1 MPRSRCSPCWRPRSS
16 CGPGCIAP
24 EPTGA
29 GAPAVGRRRAVAV
42 SGARSARRR
51 RASCLCGTVVRSA
64 LDDWRVP
71 LRVLSTAAGEL
82 RDVLRGASPTHR
94 RLRDILVA
102 VTLCTFGVDALCAI
116 LAFLLEHHSQQTDI
130 KTFGSA
136 VFWTTT
142 QLLSVSSQLRNPL
155 SVGGRILDVF
165 MEIYAITV
173 IASLAGAFGSFLQKR
188 AQEIDSSR

>member
-1 MPRSRCSPCWRPRSS
+1 M
-16 CGPGCIAP
+16 
-24 EPTGA
+24 
-29 GAPAVGRRRAVAV
+29 
-42 SGARSARRR
+42 
-51 RASCLCGTVVRSA
+51 
-64 LDDWRVP
+64 P
-71 LRVLSTAAGEL
+71 LRVLSTTAGEL
-82 RDVLRGASPTHR
+82 RDVLRGASATHR

-102 VTLCTFGVDALCAI
+102 LTLCTLGVDLVCAI

-142 QLLSVSSQLRNPL
+142 QLLTVSSQLKNPL

-173 IASLAGAFGSFLQKR
+173 IATLAGGFGSFLQKR
-188 AQEIDSSR
+188 AQEIDALR